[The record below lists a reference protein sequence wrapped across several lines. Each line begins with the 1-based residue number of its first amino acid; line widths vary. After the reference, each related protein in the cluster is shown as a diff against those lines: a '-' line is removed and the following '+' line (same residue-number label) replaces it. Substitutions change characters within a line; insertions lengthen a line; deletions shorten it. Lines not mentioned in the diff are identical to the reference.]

1 MLALS
6 TDNWF
11 SGTVRY
17 LIHLIATCYRSS
29 ETDRVSFQVVDLF
42 LLLQLMCRRQALANS
57 GNKADRLP
65 DLASVFYLASLAD
78 QVRSGQAGEQAKA
91 ICCLYLIGLARC
103 AFRRRPGGAP
113 ARWRPARGWPW
124 RRQHVWRG
132 RVSPHARPTLGAGAT
147 QWPLASSSGLE
158 DPLMRSGRVI
168 VIAPARANCLRQ
180 VRAKTA
186 ARLLAASAPGCSL
199 AGLGGPS
206 KTALSSRQR
215 AISVISSPARWPISA
230 A

>member
-158 DPLMRSGRVI
+158 DPLVRSGRVI
-168 VIAPARANCLRQ
+168 VIRRRLEPIVSGRCAPRRRLVCSPQARLAAHWPAWV
-180 VRAKTA
+180 VRARRRSRA
-186 ARLLAASAPGCSL
+186 VSAPLVSLARRL
-199 AGLGGPS
+199 AGL
-206 KTALSSRQR
+206 
-215 AISVISSPARWPISA
+215 
-230 A
+230 